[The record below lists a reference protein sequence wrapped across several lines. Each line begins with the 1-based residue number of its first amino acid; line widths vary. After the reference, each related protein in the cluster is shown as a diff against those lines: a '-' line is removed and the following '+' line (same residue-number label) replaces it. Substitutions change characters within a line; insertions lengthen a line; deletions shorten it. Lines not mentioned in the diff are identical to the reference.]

1 MCLLPLIG
9 TDWSLFKMRNVSYIT
24 NGFGNPVNYHVP
36 GPMGN
41 QFATPFGDPY
51 RVQGVNF
58 GLGDIWSGFT
68 NFVGSIGKIA
78 APVLP
83 GLAQVGVGSML
94 NKPKQTTQQQP
105 SQSQFTQ
112 VTAQTQAQQDAAAA
126 EKSNTIIYVAV
137 GAVALI
143 AAYYFISKRRR

>member
-1 MCLLPLIG
+1 
-9 TDWSLFKMRNVSYIT
+9 MRNVSYIT

-36 GPMGN
+36 GPLGT
-41 QFATPFGDPY
+41 QFASPFGDPY

-83 GLAQVGVGSML
+83 GLAQVGVGSLL
-94 NKPKQTTQQQP
+94 NKPKQTTQQP

-112 VTAQTQAQQDAAAA
+112 ATGQAQAQQV
-126 EKSNTIIYVAV
+126 EKSNTAIYVAV

>member
-1 MCLLPLIG
+1 
-9 TDWSLFKMRNVSYIT
+9 MRNVQYIT
-24 NGFGNPVNYHVP
+24 SGFGNPVNYHVP

-51 RVQGVNF
+51 RIDGVGF
-58 GLGDIWSGFT
+58 SLGGLFTGLGDI
-68 NFVGSIGKIA
+68 IGGVFKVA
-78 APVLP
+78 SPALP
-83 GLAQVGVGSML
+83 GLVQVGVGSL
-94 NKPKQTTQQQP
+94 INKPKQPAQQQP

-112 VTAQTQAQQDAAAA
+112 VTEQAQAQQAAVAA

>member
-1 MCLLPLIG
+1 
-9 TDWSLFKMRNVSYIT
+9 MRNVSYIT
-24 NGFGNPVNYHVP
+24 NGFAAPVNYHVP

-51 RVQGVNF
+51 RVDSVGFSLGGVF
-58 GLGDIWSGFT
+58 S
-68 NFVGSIGKIA
+68 SIGNVLGGIGKVF
-78 APVLP
+78 APALP
-83 GLAQVGVGSML
+83 GLAQVGVGSLL
-94 NKPKQTTQQQP
+94 NKPKQTTQQP

-112 VTAQTQAQQDAAAA
+112 ATGQAQAQQV
-126 EKSNTIIYVAV
+126 EKSNTAIYVAV